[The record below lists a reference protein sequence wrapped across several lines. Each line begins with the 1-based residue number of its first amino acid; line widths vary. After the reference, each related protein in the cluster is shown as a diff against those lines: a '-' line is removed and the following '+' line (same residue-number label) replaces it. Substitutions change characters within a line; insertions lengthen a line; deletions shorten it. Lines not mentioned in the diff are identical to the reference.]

1 MYMHIYV
8 LNRCVYLYL
17 MYMHIHICIY
27 LRDRLAKKRDR
38 EFEREQGGVNGRVWR
53 ESEIIHYNLK

>member
-1 MYMHIYV
+1 
-8 LNRCVYLYL
+8 
-17 MYMHIHICIY
+17 MHIHICIY